1 MQFINALKK
10 KKVIGEIINVGAGK
24 QFNIKK
30 LILKIKNTINKGTP
44 KFGLIKM
51 REDEPIS
58 SFPDIQKAKKL
69 LNWKPKAKFSSALL
83 KTINYYRATI
93 N

>member
-1 MQFINALKK
+1 MQLMQFINALKK
-10 KKVIGEIINVGAGK
+10 KKVMGEIINVGAGK

-51 REDEPIS
+51 R
-58 SFPDIQKAKKL
+58 
-69 LNWKPKAKFSSALL
+69 
-83 KTINYYRATI
+83 RR
-93 N
+93 